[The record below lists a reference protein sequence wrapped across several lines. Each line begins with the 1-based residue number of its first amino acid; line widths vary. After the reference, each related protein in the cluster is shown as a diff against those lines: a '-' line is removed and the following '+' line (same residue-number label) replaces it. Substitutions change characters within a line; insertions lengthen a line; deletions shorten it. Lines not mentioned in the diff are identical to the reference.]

1 MGGAQGAL
9 AWGVLTLRWGSLVNQ
24 VARHLIEEAAA
35 SGARLAQIRGSYEL
49 EGPDLALHL
58 RRAWQIYVPGYGGG
72 RRGCCGGR
80 RQARSMPPVKR
91 RCAAC
96 CGPRRGWSQAA
107 KPQRE
112 SRHREGLGMRGGWG
126 VCRTVLR
133 GLATF

>member
-1 MGGAQGAL
+1 VVGGLGGAQGAL

-72 RRGCCGGR
+72 
-80 RQARSMPPVKR
+80 QARLLR
-91 RCAAC
+91 RAA
-96 CGPRRGWSQAA
+96 PSAQHAAREAEVRR
-107 KPQRE
+107 
-112 SRHREGLGMRGGWG
+112 
-126 VCRTVLR
+126 VLR
-133 GLATF
+133 STKGVEPGGKAPA